1 MYCRHG
7 PHPFYVFFCLYSVHY
22 PTQSQGSG
30 ESNLSHH
37 ALLVWAH
44 STLLLW
50 ALYAWSQLGTLDKQT
65 DIHFKIRPLH
75 WNCIGYYF
83 LFYCTNA
90 KWISFLNCL
99 WSSPSWPLLSQHQI
113 INVISDIQ
121 STVSCFMGNL
131 LPEEWIF
138 EVQCIARLKSWLV
151 NDCHNVNIITL
162 PIQNTGLICFYFFEK
177 FCGKHIS
184 TCCCGD
190 NKYLLLA
197 MSWTLPD
204 NVCPI
209 LAKSGVWRRHR
220 TWYQWVSGWL
230 GAVES
235 HMVIL
240 WKTFGRTFRI
250 QNKSKMWFTIST
262 AIGYLKCL
270 SGKWKRWEI
279 TGIPKAQDILGKKQ
293 DFTCTISMDK
303 DDQPLTIQ

>member
-1 MYCRHG
+1 MDI
-7 PHPFYVFFCLYSVHY
+7 FSKLSME
-22 PTQSQGSG
+22 QSIMTTF
-30 ESNLSHH
+30 ESTPNYQCHF
-37 ALLVWAH
+37 WH
-44 STLLLW
+44 SE
-50 ALYAWSQLGTLDKQT
+50 Y
-65 DIHFKIRPLH
+65 
-75 WNCIGYYF
+75 
-83 LFYCTNA
+83 
-90 KWISFLNCL
+90 
-99 WSSPSWPLLSQHQI
+99 
-113 INVISDIQ
+113 
-121 STVSCFMGNL
+121 SCFMGNI

-162 PIQNTGLICFYFFEK
+162 PIQNTGLICFYFFKK

-279 TGIPKAQDILGKKQ
+279 TGIPKAQDILGKKTGLHMYNINGQ
-293 DFTCTISMDK
+293 GWSTPWQYNNVLTLIWLRFLSCVPSYSFIYFNNVYLDPTKATSNQKAMPWISPVWDSLKTKGMSNLHCENK
-303 DDQPLTIQ
+303 I